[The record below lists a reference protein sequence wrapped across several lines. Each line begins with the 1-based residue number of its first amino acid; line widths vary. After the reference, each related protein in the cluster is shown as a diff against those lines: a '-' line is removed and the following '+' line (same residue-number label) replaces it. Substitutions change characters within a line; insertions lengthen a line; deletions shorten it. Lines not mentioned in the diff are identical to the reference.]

1 MTKEERVIRYFEL
14 ASTPEYLPYD
24 TSDLR
29 EELDITEEDISDYRQ
44 HGRVRYKRCAD
55 RKKVK
60 IYMLKQRR

>member
-1 MTKEERVIRYFEL
+1 MTKEESVTRYFEL

-44 HGRVRYKRCAD
+44 KLENRLSYRPVALAPVMHAC
-55 RKKVK
+55 
-60 IYMLKQRR
+60 LL